1 MSTNFSTS
9 TAQPTRGIFITVE
22 GIEGVGKSTQVNFIK
37 SLLEKTNIPHLITR
51 EPGGT
56 PIAEEIRQ
64 VLLAHHAEKMV
75 PDAELL
81 LMFASRAQ
89 HLAALILPALN
100 EGKLVVSDRFTD
112 ATYAYQGGGRGI
124 DKTRIATLE
133 QWVQGMLRPDAVL
146 LLDAPVTLALSR
158 TKRRKNGPDRFEAEK
173 EEFFERIREGYLARA
188 KADAHRY
195 HIIDA
200 SQSMQAVQQQLATIL
215 ENIIHS

>member
-9 TAQPTRGIFITVE
+9 TAKPSYGIFITVE

-37 SLLEKTNIPHLITR
+37 NLLEKSSVPHLITR

-64 VLLAHHAEKMV
+64 VLLAHHTETMV

-89 HLAALILPALN
+89 HLAALILPALTA
-100 EGKLVVSDRFTD
+100 GKLVVSDRFTD

-133 QWVQGMLRPDAVL
+133 QWVQGSLRPDAVI
-146 LLDAPVTLALSR
+146 LLDAPVALALRR
-158 TKRRKNGPDRFEAEK
+158 TKRRKNGPDRFEAEQ
-173 EEFFERIREGYLARA
+173 EDFFERIREGYLARA
-188 KADAHRY
+188 KADPHRY
-195 HIIDA
+195 HVIDA
-200 SQSMQAVQQQLATIL
+200 SQSIQVVQQRIAAIV
-215 ENIIHS
+215 EKFISS